1 MFYRKNAILAKVL
14 IILMIIAAVLP
25 TLPYIE
31 GRLLPVVT
39 DVNIDVYQDNGDGW
53 SVLKGSF
60 KKIRNCNFNR
70 LEWRYGDNQSN
81 VPVALVFPET
91 VLRKTNKYIFDGW
104 KLQLI
109 PENVKNKSFAVVYH
123 NCHPLWPTITRFYP

>member
-60 KKIRNCNFNR
+60 KKIRNCN
-70 LEWRYGDNQSN
+70 
-81 VPVALVFPET
+81 
-91 VLRKTNKYIFDGW
+91 
-104 KLQLI
+104 
-109 PENVKNKSFAVVYH
+109 
-123 NCHPLWPTITRFYP
+123 